1 MSEAIW
7 TPDPAT
13 AAQTNVGRFQAAHG
27 IEQFDELLARS
38 IADPAWFWGE
48 VGGALRR
55 ISSGWSVEVQDIL
68 DEIAGNRSAFMAERD
83 ARALDCLATWA
94 LNHDRH

>member
-7 TPDPAT
+7 SPDPAT

-27 IEQFDELLARS
+27 IGEFDDLLARS

-48 VGGALRR
+48 V
-55 ISSGWSVEVQDIL
+55 VEFLGIPFSTPYDEVL
-68 DEIAGNRSAFMAERD
+68 DTSKGVP
-83 ARALDCLATWA
+83 
-94 LNHDRH
+94 